1 MSDTTCSAVP
11 LIRGAVARSHC
22 GLIGRMIEAR
32 VRGRIDRFVDPI
44 GAFLA
49 RLGLTPVAVTLM
61 GLAVTIGGA
70 VLIGRE
76 ALVVGAL
83 VALAGATLDGLDGSV
98 ARARGSASPRGAFLD
113 SVADRIGESALW
125 SGIAFAVADRPRL
138 VALCVVCVSGALTTS
153 YLRAKAESVGADGRG
168 GLMGRAE
175 RTILATA
182 GLVTGFVEPMIWI
195 MAFLVWVT
203 VGQRFWLVFQR
214 TPDSA

>member
-1 MSDTTCSAVP
+1 
-11 LIRGAVARSHC
+11 
-22 GLIGRMIEAR
+22 MIETR

-44 GAFLA
+44 GVLLA
-49 RLGLTPVAVTLM
+49 RMGLTPVTVTLL
-61 GLAVTIGGA
+61 GLAITIGGA
-70 VLIGRE
+70 VLIGRRE
-76 ALVVGAL
+76 LVLGGL
-83 VALAGATLDGLDGSV
+83 VALAGATLDGLDGAV
-98 ARARGSASPRGAFLD
+98 ARARGAVSPRGAFLD
-113 SVADRIGESALW
+113 SVADRIGESAFW

-182 GLVTGFVEPMIWI
+182 GLLTGLVEPMIWI
-195 MAFLVWVT
+195 MAGLVWIT
-203 VGQRFWLVFQR
+203 VGQRFWLVYQR

>member
-1 MSDTTCSAVP
+1 
-11 LIRGAVARSHC
+11 
-22 GLIGRMIEAR
+22 MIEAR

>member
-1 MSDTTCSAVP
+1 
-11 LIRGAVARSHC
+11 
-22 GLIGRMIEAR
+22 MIETR
-32 VRGRIDRFVDPI
+32 VRGKIDRIVDPI

-49 RLGLTPVAVTLM
+49 RLGLTPVAVTLV
-61 GLAVTIGGA
+61 GLAVTISGA
-70 VLIGRE
+70 VLIGRKE
-76 ALVVGAL
+76 LVVGAL
-83 VALAGATLDGLDGSV
+83 VALAGATLDGLDGAV
-98 ARARGSASPRGAFLD
+98 ARARGTASARGAFLD
-113 SVADRIGESALW
+113 SVADRIGESAVW

-182 GLVTGFVEPMIWI
+182 GLLTGLVEPMIWI
-195 MAFLVWVT
+195 MAGLVWIT
-203 VGQRFWLVFQR
+203 VGQRFWLVYQR